1 MTVDPAAS
9 PRKRLSRDDRHAQL
23 LEVARDLIRDDG
35 TDELTLARLADRAG
49 VTKPLVYDHFG
60 DRSGVLAEL
69 YRAFEARQRD
79 TLAASLDGAEPA
91 LTAVASVV
99 ASAYVDCCIAEGR
112 ELADVVSALAG
123 SPTLDA
129 LRQEAQDEYLGMCR
143 DALTPYSRTLDAAG
157 LVGIV
162 GAGDALG
169 RAAITGRISADR
181 ARAALTKVVTALAA
195 GDGSVAAGETCT
207 GAMPTA

>member
-1 MTVDPAAS
+1 MTADSLPP
-9 PRKRLSRDDRHAQL
+9 PRTRLSRDARHAQL
-23 LEVARDLIRDDG
+23 LDVARDLIRDDG

-69 YRAFEARQRD
+69 YRAFEARQRN
-79 TLAASLDGAEPA
+79 TLAAALDGAGPA
-91 LTAVASVV
+91 LPDVAAIV

-129 LRQEAQDEYLGMCR
+129 LRQEAQDEYLAMCR
-143 DALTPYSRTLDAAG
+143 DALTPHSSALDAAG

-169 RAAITGRISADR
+169 RAAITGRIGADR
-181 ARAALTKVVTALAA
+181 ARAALTKVVTALA
-195 GDGSVAAGETCT
+195 SGE
-207 GAMPTA
+207 MPTPSDATA

>member
-1 MTVDPAAS
+1 MTADTVPP
-9 PRKRLSRDDRHAQL
+9 PRKRLSREERHAQL
-23 LEVARDLIRDDG
+23 LDVSRDLIRDDG

-69 YRAFEARQRD
+69 YRAFEARQRG
-79 TLAASLDGAEPA
+79 TLAAALDGAAPT
-91 LTAVASVV
+91 LGAVATVV
-99 ASAYVDCCIAEGR
+99 AGAYVDCCLAEGR

-143 DALTPYSRTLDAAG
+143 DALTPHSRALDAAG
-157 LVGIV
+157 LVGLV

-169 RAAITGRISADR
+169 RAAITGRISAAR

-195 GDGSVAAGETCT
+195 PV
-207 GAMPTA
+207 PTAEATSTV

>member
-1 MTVDPAAS
+1 MTADPVVP
-9 PRKRLSRDDRHAQL
+9 PRKRLSRDERHAQL
-23 LEVARDLIRDDG
+23 LDVARDLIRDDG

-79 TLAASLDGAEPA
+79 TLAAALDGAEPA
-91 LTAVASVV
+91 LPAVASVV

-195 GDGSVAAGETCT
+195 ADGSVAAGETSI

>member
-1 MTVDPAAS
+1 MTLEHEPS
-9 PRKRLSRDDRHAQL
+9 PRKRLSRDARHAQL
-23 LEVARDLIRDDG
+23 LDVARDLIRDDG

-79 TLAASLDGAEPA
+79 TLAASLDGTAPE
-91 LTAVASVV
+91 LHAVAAVV

-129 LRQEAQDEYLGMCR
+129 LRQAAQDE
-143 DALTPYSRTLDAAG
+143 
-157 LVGIV
+157 
-162 GAGDALG
+162 
-169 RAAITGRISADR
+169 
-181 ARAALTKVVTALAA
+181 
-195 GDGSVAAGETCT
+195 
-207 GAMPTA
+207 

>member
-91 LTAVASVV
+91 LPAVASVV

-123 SPTLDA
+123 SPALDA

-181 ARAALTKVVTALAA
+181 ARAALAKVVTALAA
-195 GDGSVAAGETCT
+195 GDGSVAAGETST

>member
-1 MTVDPAAS
+1 MPVDPAAP

-79 TLAASLDGAEPA
+79 TLAAALDGAEPA
-91 LTAVASVV
+91 LPAVASVV

-195 GDGSVAAGETCT
+195 ADGSVAAGETSI

>member
-1 MTVDPAAS
+1 MTTAPPPP
-9 PRKRLSRDDRHAQL
+9 PRKRLSREDRHAQL

-91 LTAVASVV
+91 LPAVASVV

-143 DALTPYSRTLDAAG
+143 DALTPYSRTLDSAG

-181 ARAALTKVVTALAA
+181 ARAALAKVVTALAD
-195 GDGSVAAGETCT
+195 GDTTTAQETT
-207 GAMPTA
+207 P

>member
-1 MTVDPAAS
+1 VTIDPAVS

-79 TLAASLDGAEPA
+79 TLAAALDGAEPA
-91 LTAVASVV
+91 LPAVASVV

-195 GDGSVAAGETCT
+195 ADGSVAAGETSI

>member
-1 MTVDPAAS
+1 MTPDPAPAT
-9 PRKRLSRDDRHAQL
+9 RTRLARADRHAQL
-23 LEVARDLIRDDG
+23 LDVARDLIRDDG

-79 TLAASLDGAEPA
+79 TLAAALDGAAPD
-91 LTAVASVV
+91 LDAVATVV
-99 ASAYVDCCIAEGR
+99 AGAYVDCCIAEGR

-143 DALTPYSRTLDAAG
+143 DALTPYSRTLDSAG

-181 ARAALTKVVTALAA
+181 ARAALAKVVTALAA
-195 GDGSVAAGETCT
+195 EDSPIADGETSI
-207 GAMPTA
+207 GATPTA

>member
-1 MTVDPAAS
+1 MTTAAQPP

-23 LEVARDLIRDDG
+23 LDVARDLIRDDG

-79 TLAASLDGAEPA
+79 TLVEALDGAEPA
-91 LTAVASVV
+91 LPAVATVV
-99 ASAYVDCCIAEGR
+99 AGAYVDCCIAEGR

-143 DALTPYSRTLDAAG
+143 DALAPYSRTLDSAG

-181 ARAALTKVVTALAA
+181 ARSALTKVVTALAD
-195 GDGSVAAGETCT
+195 GDATTTAQETT
-207 GAMPTA
+207 P

>member
-1 MTVDPAAS
+1 MPPSPAA
-9 PRKRLSRDDRHAQL
+9 PRQRLSRDARHAQL

-35 TDELTLARLADRAG
+35 TDELTLARIADRAG

-69 YRAFEARQRD
+69 YRAFEERQRV
-79 TLAASLDGAEPA
+79 TLAEALDGAAAE
-91 LTAVASVV
+91 LDAVATIV
-99 ASAYVDCCIAEGR
+99 AGAYVDCCLAEGR
-112 ELADVVSALAG
+112 ELADVVSALTG

-129 LRQEAQDEYLGMCR
+129 LRQEAQDAYLAMCR
-143 DALTPYSRTLDAAG
+143 DALTPHSSSLDAAG

-169 RAAITGRISADR
+169 RAAITGRISAAR
-181 ARAALTKVVTALAA
+181 ARAALTKVVTALAT
-195 GDGSVAAGETCT
+195 GDARIDDART
-207 GAMPTA
+207 GDAPTA

>member
-1 MTVDPAAS
+1 MTVEHEPT

-23 LEVARDLIRDDG
+23 LDVARDLIRDDG

-79 TLAASLDGAEPA
+79 TLAEALDGAAPD
-91 LTAVASVV
+91 LGSVATVV
-99 ASAYVDCCIAEGR
+99 AGAYVDCCLAEGR

-143 DALTPYSRTLDAAG
+143 DALTPYARTLDGAG

-169 RAAITGRISADR
+169 RAAITGRISAER

-195 GDGSVAAGETCT
+195 GDASTTTTTAQETT
-207 GAMPTA
+207 P

>member
-1 MTVDPAAS
+1 MTVEHEPP

-23 LEVARDLIRDDG
+23 LDVARDLIRDDG

-69 YRAFEARQRD
+69 YRAFEVRQRD
-79 TLAASLDGAEPA
+79 TLAASLGGTAPE
-91 LTAVASVV
+91 LHAVAAVV
-99 ASAYVDCCIAEGR
+99 AGAYVDCCIAEGR

-143 DALTPYSRTLDAAG
+143 DALTPYSDALDAAG

-181 ARAALTKVVTALAA
+181 ARAALTKVVTALA
-195 GDGSVAAGETCT
+195 SGETT
-207 GAMPTA
+207 PLSDATA